1 MTTRQLI
8 DMSAVM
14 EALGRRRPVF
24 YSESDFNHALSWQIH
39 QDHPSVQIGQEVGNL
54 IEGPDRH
61 HVDIWL
67 PDRGIA
73 IELKHLTRM
82 GVIIHEGEDFRLRD
96 QSAQDAG
103 HYGFRLDI
111 SRLEQITESGK
122 ARKGYAILLTND
134 HLHWNRS
141 SKPDTNDAEFVLHE
155 GRRIIGTLS
164 WSPRTGAGT
173 LKGKEKSIEIRGL
186 YKASWREYSNPAGKG
201 IHQVQ
206 IPAAPCETLVGMN
219 LLNGDSC
226 RLRHSR
232 QSAASQVSDDP
243 DDS

>member
-1 MTTRQLI
+1 M
-8 DMSAVM
+8 
-14 EALGRRRPVF
+14 
-24 YSESDFNHALSWQIH
+24 
-39 QDHPSVQIGQEVGNL
+39 
-54 IEGPDRH
+54 
-61 HVDIWL
+61 DIWL

-73 IELKHLTRM
+73 IELKHLTKM

-173 LKGKEKSIEIRGL
+173 LKGKEK
-186 YKASWREYSNPAGKG
+186 
-201 IHQVQ
+201 
-206 IPAAPCETLVGMN
+206 
-219 LLNGDSC
+219 
-226 RLRHSR
+226 
-232 QSAASQVSDDP
+232 
-243 DDS
+243 